1 TRAAKAQADAQAI
14 ASAARQYQAVFGAL
28 PDSIQDLTEAR
39 TVSGVSGGPFLA
51 RIPDP
56 PTGWSAYQYVKQGD
70 RFTVTSS
77 GGGATVTAP
86 WPDAETAAAGSCLA
100 LPRASHH
107 AGARTGGGRWSLRPR
122 RPVWA
127 PRPCLSVA
135 TSRSCL
141 SHCSW
146 RAWARAW
153 L

>member
-1 TRAAKAQADAQAI
+1 MLRAAVILPAILVVALGACQREQKAISEDLPATRAAKAQADAQAI
-14 ASAARQYQAVFGAL
+14 ASAAGQYQAMFGAL

-86 WPDAETAAAGSCLA
+86 
-100 LPRASHH
+100 
-107 AGARTGGGRWSLRPR
+107 
-122 RPVWA
+122 
-127 PRPCLSVA
+127 
-135 TSRSCL
+135 
-141 SHCSW
+141 
-146 RAWARAW
+146 
-153 L
+153 